1 MTTRPSRPPSRTVAA
16 LLLALAAAACA
27 APPAPGPAAA
37 APPGARTSAAAD
49 LGPSPASLMVCA
61 GSVPTQ
67 LSGAF
72 GTDPATPPAGTWAQH
87 LYTCTYA
94 YAEGTLLITVKEL
107 ADRAT
112 AAAHFD
118 GLRGSAG
125 PVTPLT
131 GLGDAAYTQA
141 DGSTVVLRDSSVLAA
156 DVHRLP
162 ERFGRPP
169 RSRSN
174 VSVTVATTVMICW
187 KEHAP

>member
-1 MTTRPSRPPSRTVAA
+1 MTTRPSRPLSRTAAA

-37 APPGARTSAAAD
+37 PPGARTAAAVD

-61 GSVPTQ
+61 GSVPMQ
-67 LSGAF
+67 LAGAF
-72 GTDPATPPAGTWAQH
+72 GTEPATAPAGTWAQH

-107 ADRAT
+107 ADRDT
-112 AAAHFD
+112 AAAHFA

-125 PVTPLT
+125 PVTT
-131 GLGDAAYTQA
+131 VEGLGDAAYTQA
-141 DGSTVVLRDSSVLAA
+141 DGSTVVLRDSSVLTV

-162 ERFGRPP
+162 ERFGKPP
-169 RSRSN
+169 RTRSN
-174 VSVTVATTVMICW
+174 VSVTAATTVMICW